1 MTLLSGSYTGI
12 NFLVVSGAACFGAS
26 ASASMTDTDGLAVW
40 CEGHV
45 ALAAYASI
53 EDAALTINAECVGGA
68 VGLSTIEEDVVFIQE
83 DFYAANVGGS
93 LGKARIFLD
102 PSVPVFNRYLPE
114 GQSS

>member
-1 MTLLSGSYTGI
+1 M
-12 NFLVVSGAACFGAS
+12 
-26 ASASMTDTDGLAVW
+26 
-40 CEGHV
+40 
-45 ALAAYASI
+45 
-53 EDAALTINAECVGGA
+53 
-68 VGLSTIEEDVVFIQE
+68 FIQE